1 MEEAREFAAV
11 KVPSKYRELVPQ
23 SGLDLILDEAESDR
37 LRDMIETVRRMETN
51 TSLYA
56 AGAFAPALILLN
68 QLQFLSESATS
79 GEKKIALSAML
90 ILGLAG
96 VVLVIYRAF
105 YINLKRTSLELLLGK
120 AIPGGKLRFRAFESK
135 IWAVI
140 LKLAFLAVPIGWTLV
155 GLTVW
160 KLLT

>member
-120 AIPGGKLRFRAFESK
+120 AIPGGKLRFRALESK
-135 IWAVI
+135 IWEVI
-140 LKLAFLAVPIGWTLV
+140 LGLAFLAVPIGWTLV